1 MAAGAD
7 TSDVLY
13 EGVATVAVA
22 AAPACCAFLMLTR
35 SLRWERRVRTMSL
48 SYRATIARMLCVVAR
63 SWATACAASECHE
76 RASACHAVVI
86 ELWWIDQATAP
97 PQIRAITVV

>member
-1 MAAGAD
+1 
-7 TSDVLY
+7 
-13 EGVATVAVA
+13 
-22 AAPACCAFLMLTR
+22 MLR
-35 SLRWERRVRTMSL
+35 
-48 SYRATIARMLCVVAR
+48 VVAR

-97 PQIRAITVV
+97 PQISAITVV

>member
-1 MAAGAD
+1 
-7 TSDVLY
+7 
-13 EGVATVAVA
+13 
-22 AAPACCAFLMLTR
+22 
-35 SLRWERRVRTMSL
+35 
-48 SYRATIARMLCVVAR
+48 MLCVVAR